1 MDTLRNIGTHY
12 LRTSRQIVGP
22 NDAVM
27 FDIDDTLLTIT
38 GQPIV
43 PMVKLLWDA
52 QAMGYKIII
61 ITARPRL
68 EPIIQWTMK
77 QLEDNGISF
86 DKLGFTSADTKIL
99 MKQKLGYNFVLSVGD
114 QQTDLT
120 WTEHW
125 LNTSNFSHN

>member
-1 MDTLRNIGTHY
+1 MQALKEAGMHY
-12 LRTSRQIVGP
+12 LNRPRVHP

-27 FDIDDTLLTIT
+27 FDIDDTLLRVSGHPIT
-38 GQPIV
+38 
-43 PMVKLLWDA
+43 PMIKLLWDA
-52 QAMGYKIII
+52 QAMGYKIVI

-77 QLEDNGISF
+77 QLEQNGITY
-86 DKLGFTSADTKIL
+86 DKLGFTSAETKIQ

-114 QQTDLT
+114 QPTDLT
-120 WTEHW
+120 WSEHW